1 MNAQICAAC
10 FHLAPADART
20 CPACGA
26 DLATQSARDY
36 RDKLLTALHHPLAD
50 VRMRAII
57 ALGWRG
63 EAASAEPLARCALRH
78 PTDVVEGLEV
88 VDSLARIRDAGAA
101 RRALHALQAQH
112 PAHAVRVAAGAAE
125 QALGKA
131 CDA

>member
-1 MNAQICAAC
+1 MNEQICAAC

-26 DLATQSARDY
+26 DLAAQSGRDY
-36 RDKLLTALHHPLAD
+36 RDKLLTALHHPLSD

-63 EAASAEPLARCALRH
+63 EGDSAQPLARCALRH

-88 VDSLARIRDAGAA
+88 VDSLARLRDPAAACGAL
-101 RRALHALQAQH
+101 RALQAQH
-112 PAHAVRVAAGAAE
+112 PAHAVRVAAGEAE